1 MELRKEVRLRDP
13 SDGTRLV
20 MVEIRV
26 VSTPG
31 ASWVTRL
38 MSELRVELEWN
49 SISTHITGS
58 KYMEVM

>member
-38 MSELRVELEWN
+38 VSELRVELE
-49 SISTHITGS
+49 
-58 KYMEVM
+58 